1 MARKATKTAR
11 KPTVGRRFRFSMP
24 RNPTDMVQLK
34 LRFSEG
40 LRRRLAR
47 EARRRNCSLN
57 TEIIAR
63 LEQSLLSEGLP
74 QPPAAAKARALRSF
88 LDEDVLSELVRL
100 FLEETTEAEHKE
112 LIVETKEQLK

>member
-1 MARKATKTAR
+1 
-11 KPTVGRRFRFSMP
+11 
-24 RNPTDMVQLK
+24 MVQLK
-34 LRFSEG
+34 LRLKEG

-47 EARRRNCSLN
+47 EAKQRKCSLN

-100 FLEETTEAEHKE
+100 FLEEEGEGERKE
-112 LIVETKEQLK
+112 LIVDVERKEQLK